1 AAPLALPTHR
11 PLDSL
16 RRFGTFLRLISSAS
30 LLGCQSHPSSVR
42 KCPLIPRGHLAM
54 CPLPVASLITHT
66 SSRRFRPDAYGVA
79 ADIVHHL
86 LRPSERWLGVNNPFH
101 FSHWIEIT
109 SESLRILECLKQRE
123 ELQLAG
129 G

>member
-66 SSRRFRPDAYGVA
+66 SSRRFRPDAYSKRDTRLGENRTRKILYSKVYKN
-79 ADIVHHL
+79 
-86 LRPSERWLGVNNPFH
+86 WLAV
-101 FSHWIEIT
+101 S
-109 SESLRILECLKQRE
+109 R
-123 ELQLAG
+123 
-129 G
+129 

>member
-54 CPLPVASLITHT
+54 CPLPIASLITHT
-66 SSRRFRPDAYGVA
+66 SSRRFRPDAYPASAETYRSMPAASLPVA
-79 ADIVHHL
+79 AGLV
-86 LRPSERWLGVNNPFH
+86 RSATN
-101 FSHWIEIT
+101 
-109 SESLRILECLKQRE
+109 K
-123 ELQLAG
+123 
-129 G
+129 